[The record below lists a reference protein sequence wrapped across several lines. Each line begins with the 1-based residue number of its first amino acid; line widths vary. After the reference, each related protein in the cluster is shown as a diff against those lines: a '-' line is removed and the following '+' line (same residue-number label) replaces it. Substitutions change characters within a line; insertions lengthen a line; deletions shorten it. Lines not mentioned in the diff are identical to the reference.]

1 MKLPC
6 LALAILVLPLAAS
19 ADEIWPGPDAL
30 AEASYPHAATKVIA
44 LGKGA
49 TITAK
54 FELTEKGNGGLTIPG
69 WGLRVYDAQRDG
81 LTFRNYLLTCE
92 WRDTNADGYL
102 DLVVSGTAQYWS
114 EKGDRLEIEKAIT
127 AVFTYDAA
135 TRTFQKVQC
144 PTEIFSWENR
154 KNASDSPTSSPAK

>member
-1 MKLPC
+1 MKLPAFFLIL
-6 LALAILVLPLAAS
+6 LALPLAAF
-19 ADEIWPGPDAL
+19 ADETWPDAAAL
-30 AEASYPHAATKVIA
+30 PEASYPQAATKVIA
-44 LGKGA
+44 LGKGVS
-49 TITAK
+49 ITAK

-81 LTFRNYLLTCE
+81 VTFRNYLLACE

-114 EKGDRLEIEKAIT
+114 EKGDRLEVEKPIT

-135 TRTFQKVQC
+135 TKAFVKVQC

-154 KNASDSPTSSPAK
+154 KNASDSPISSSAK

>member
-1 MKLPC
+1 MKLPL
-6 LALAILVLPLAAS
+6 LALAILSLPLAAA

-30 AEASYPHAATKVIA
+30 PEASFPHAATKVIA

-81 LTFRNYLLTCE
+81 VTFRNYLLTCE
-92 WRDTNADGYL
+92 WKDTNADGYL

-114 EKGDRLEIEKAIT
+114 EKGDRLEVEKAIT

-135 TRTFQKVQC
+135 AKAFVKVQC
-144 PTEIFSWENR
+144 PTEIFSWVNR
-154 KNASDSPTSSPAK
+154 GNASDRPSSPTEK

>member
-1 MKLPC
+1 MKFP
-6 LALAILVLPLAAS
+6 ALVLTLLAFPLAAF
-19 ADEIWPGPDAL
+19 ADETWPDAAAL
-30 AEASYPHAATKVIA
+30 PEASYPHAATKVIA
-44 LGKGA
+44 LGKDA

-81 LTFRNYLLTCE
+81 VTFRNYLLNCE

-114 EKGDRLEIEKAIT
+114 EKGDRLEIEKPIT
-127 AVFTYDAA
+127 AVFTYDPA
-135 TRTFQKVQC
+135 TKAFVKVQC

-154 KNASDSPTSSPAK
+154 KNASDSPTSPPAK